1 MYSVI
6 LCGGSGTRL
15 WPFSRKNFAKQF
27 LSFYGDQSL
36 LQEAY
41 SRIHEIMPQERIFFV
56 TNQENFFNVFNQI
69 KEIEPK
75 YRREQIIIEPASMNT
90 APAIALAVKHLL
102 EVEKISDEAPII
114 FLYSDHYISNRITFL
129 AKVKEIFKEVRD
141 YVGTLG
147 ITPTRPETGYGYI
160 KKGEKLNGLYKVSEF
175 KEKPDLETAKKYLA
189 SGEYVWNS
197 GMYIFNA
204 RTFERELAKHAPAI
218 YESYKNDL
226 ASFRADF
233 KNVPSISIDYAI
245 SEKSDQVVVLEGE
258 FGWKDIGSF
267 DGLAEIYE
275 QEGIEHQPRHV
286 SIDSKNIFIYSA
298 SDRLVATIGVEDLVI
313 VENRDSILVQK
324 RGRGE
329 DVKKIVEQLKLG
341 EHREL
346 EHNLLVHRPWGKFE
360 ILIKGKNHLVRKVT
374 VYPKGKL
381 SLQSHQH
388 RAEHWIVIE
397 GTAKVINGEQKITLR
412 ENESTFIPAKTKHRL
427 MNDGDV
433 NLEVIEVRTGDYL
446 GEDDIERFDDV
457 YHGYKM

>member
-36 LQEAY
+36 LQEAF
-41 SRIHEIMPQERIFFV
+41 SRIHEIMPKERIFFV
-56 TNQENFFNVFNQI
+56 TNQDNFFNVFNQI

-75 YRREQIIIEPASMNT
+75 FRREQIIIEPASMNT

-129 AKVKEIFKEVRD
+129 AKVKQIFKEVGD
-141 YVGTLG
+141 NIGTLG
-147 ITPTRPETGYGYI
+147 ITPVRPETGYGYI
-160 KKGEKLNGLYKVSEF
+160 KKGKKLNGLYKVAEF
-175 KEKPDLETAKKYLA
+175 KEKPDKKTAEKYLA
-189 SGEYVWNS
+189 SGQYVWNS

-204 RTFERELAKHAPAI
+204 RAFERELTKHAPEI
-218 YESYKNDL
+218 FNSYKTDL
-226 ASFRADF
+226 KIFRAEF
-233 KNVPSISIDYAI
+233 KNLPLISIDYAI
-245 SEKSDQVVVLEGE
+245 SEKSDRVVVLEGE

-298 SDRLVATIGVEDLVI
+298 SDLLVATIGVEDLVI

-329 DVKKIVEQLKLG
+329 DVKKIVEQLK
-341 EHREL
+341 EQDYKEL
-346 EHNLLVHRPWGKFE
+346 EHNIIVHRPWGKFE
-360 ILIKGKNHLVRKVT
+360 VLVDEEKHKVKKLT
-374 VYPKGKL
+374 VYPGGRL
-381 SLQSHQH
+381 SLQLH
-388 RAEHWIVIE
+388 RRRSEHWVVVKGE
-397 GTAKVINGEQKITLR
+397 ATVINGDKEIVLR
-412 ENESTFIPAKTKHRL
+412 ENESTYIPVSTKHRL
-427 MNDGDV
+427 ANAGDSD
-433 NLEVIEVRTGDYL
+433 LEVIEVQTGDYF

-457 YHGYKM
+457 YHRV

>member
-41 SRIHEIMPQERIFFV
+41 SRIHEIMPKERIFFV
-56 TNQENFFNVFNQI
+56 TNQDNYFNVFNQI
-69 KEIEPK
+69 KEIEPGF
-75 YRREQIIIEPASMNT
+75 RREQIIIEPASMST

-102 EVEKISDEAPII
+102 EIEKIADDAPII
-114 FLYSDHYISNRITFL
+114 FLYSDHYISNRISFL
-129 AKVKEIFKEVRD
+129 AKVKQIFKEVGD
-141 YVGTLG
+141 HVGTLG

-160 KKGEKLNGLYKVSEF
+160 KKGERLNGLYKVAEF
-175 KEKPDLETAKKYLA
+175 KEKPDRETAEKYLA

-204 RTFERELAKHAPAI
+204 RTFERELSRHAPAI
-218 YESYKNDL
+218 HDLYEKGL
-226 ASFRADF
+226 ESFRDDF
-233 KNVPSISIDYAI
+233 KKLPSISIDYAI

-286 SIDSKNIFIYSA
+286 SIDSKNIFVYSA
-298 SDRLVATIGVEDLVI
+298 SDRLIATIGVEDLVI

-329 DVKKIVEQLKLG
+329 DVKKIVERLKAG
-341 EHREL
+341 NYPEL
-346 EHNLLVHRPWGKFE
+346 EHQLLVHHPWGKAEVLFYDKE
-360 ILIKGKNHLVRKVT
+360 RCVKKLTIYPDAVLETEADQPENKNLVVMS
-374 VYPKGKL
+374 G
-381 SLQSHQH
+381 
-388 RAEHWIVIE
+388 RAEVSD
-397 GTAKVINGEQKITLR
+397 GDKLKVLEQNDSLKAL
-412 ENESTFIPAKTKHRL
+412 EKTKYRIQ
-427 MNDGDV
+427 NTEKY
-433 NLEVIEVRTGDYL
+433 NLELIEVKTS
-446 GEDDIERFDDV
+446 
-457 YHGYKM
+457 

>member
-36 LQEAY
+36 LQEAF
-41 SRIHEIMPQERIFFV
+41 SRIHEIMPKERIFFV
-56 TNQENFFNVFNQI
+56 TNQNNFFNVFNQI

-75 YRREQIIIEPASMNT
+75 FRREQIIIEPASMST

-102 EVEKISDEAPII
+102 EIEKISDEAPII
-114 FLYSDHYISNRITFL
+114 FLYSDHYISNRISFL
-129 AKVKEIFKEVRD
+129 AKVKQIFKEVGD
-141 YVGTLG
+141 HIGTLG

-226 ASFRADF
+226 ETFRADF

-286 SIDSKNIFIYSA
+286 SIDSKNIFVYSA
-298 SDRLVATIGVEDLVI
+298 SDRLIATIGVEDLVI

-329 DVKKIVEQLKLG
+329 DVKKIVERLKAG
-341 EHREL
+341 NYPEL
-346 EHNLLVHRPWGKFE
+346 EHQMLIHHPWGKAEVLFYDKERCVKKLTIYPDAEFDAE
-360 ILIKGKNHLVRKVT
+360 IDGLADKSWVVLGGKARISEGDKRIVLEQND
-374 VYPKGKL
+374 
-381 SLQSHQH
+381 SL
-388 RAEHWIVIE
+388 
-397 GTAKVINGEQKITLR
+397 KTL
-412 ENESTFIPAKTKHRL
+412 EKTKYRIQ
-427 MNDGDV
+427 NTEKY
-433 NLEVIEVRTGDYL
+433 NLELIEVQTG
-446 GEDDIERFDDV
+446 
-457 YHGYKM
+457 

>member
-41 SRIHEIMPQERIFFV
+41 SRIHEIMPKERIFFV

-75 YRREQIIIEPASMNT
+75 YKREQIIIEPVSMNT

-102 EVEKISDEAPII
+102 EVEQISDEAPII
-114 FLYSDHYISNRITFL
+114 FLYSDHYISNRIIFL
-129 AKVKEIFKEVRD
+129 AKVKEIFKEVGSHI
-141 YVGTLG
+141 GTLG
-147 ITPTRPETGYGYI
+147 ITPIRPETGYGYI
-160 KKGEKLNGLYKVSEF
+160 KKGEKLNGLFKVAEF
-175 KEKPDLETAKKYLA
+175 KEKPDKITAEKYIA
-189 SGEYVWNS
+189 SGDYVWNS

-204 RTFERELAKHAPAI
+204 RSFERELEKHAPAI
-218 YESYKNDL
+218 YDLYKNGL
-226 ASFRADF
+226 TVFRANF
-233 KNVPSISIDYAI
+233 QKLPSISIDYAI

-275 QEGIEHQPRHV
+275 QEGIAHQPRHV

-298 SDRLVATIGVEDLVI
+298 SDRLVATIGVEDLII

-341 EHREL
+341 EHKEL
-346 EHNLLVHRPWGKFE
+346 VHNLLVHRPWGKYE
-360 ILIKGKNHLVRKVT
+360 VLIDEEKHKVKKIT
-374 VYPKGKL
+374 VYPGEKL
-381 SLQSHQH
+381 SLQSHAH
-388 RAEHWIVIE
+388 RAEHWVVVQGEAKIVNADKEIIL
-397 GTAKVINGEQKITLR
+397 KN
-412 ENESTFIPAKTKHRL
+412 NESTFIPVNTKHRL
-427 MNDGDV
+427 MNDGEI
-433 NLEVIEVRTGDYL
+433 NLEIIEVQTGDYL
-446 GEDDIERFDDV
+446 GEDDIIRYDDV
-457 YHGYKM
+457 YQRI